1 MSTLLRDYGVIL
13 YWLVY
18 LLLLMLP
25 KWLYHAEHV
34 FERKDVFEG
43 FPRFRRILDLWPRIT
58 SGLTVVLLLVIFGM
72 WFSPTYTRSTTVHA
86 IGIAYGAML
95 VLDAGMAWVSGIRPL
110 SGLRQ
115 RYVVPTAGAWRAMV
129 QFTLSL
135 LYLAVPV
142 VFLMNR

>member
-1 MSTLLRDYGVIL
+1 MTTLLRGYGVIL

-25 KWLYHAEHV
+25 KWLYRAEQV
-34 FERKDVFEG
+34 FEREDVFRG

-58 SGLTVVLLLVIFGM
+58 SGLTVLLLILIFAM
-72 WFSPTYTRSTTVHA
+72 WFSPTYTRSITVHA

-115 RYVVPTAGAWRAMV
+115 RYVVPTEGSWRAMV
-129 QFTLSL
+129 QFALSM

-142 VFLMNR
+142 AFLMNR

>member
-25 KWLYHAEHV
+25 KWLYRAAHAL
-34 FERKDVFEG
+34 EREDVFKG
-43 FPRFRRILDLWPRIT
+43 FPRFRRILDVWPRIT
-58 SGLTVVLLLVIFGM
+58 SGLTVLLFIVIFGM
-72 WFSPTYTRSTTVHA
+72 WFSPTYTRSITMHA

-95 VLDAGMAWVSGIRPL
+95 VLDAGMAWVWGIRPL

-115 RYVVPTAGAWRAMV
+115 RYVVPAEGTWRAML
-129 QFTLSL
+129 QFALCL
-135 LYLAVPV
+135 LYMAVPIA
-142 VFLMNR
+142 FLVNR